1 VETLLNVLCDL
12 ALLGSIALL
21 LWGMVL
27 CAMLEWGER
36 NREPRGKRLTPLEEA
51 ARKTA
56 GTTRGSEAWRR
67 GQAA

>member
-12 ALLGSIALL
+12 ALLGSIGLL

-27 CAMLEWGER
+27 CVMLEWGER
-36 NREPRGKRLTPLEEA
+36 SRERPGKHFPPFEEA

-56 GTTRGSEAWRR
+56 GATRGSEAWRR